1 MDNTQ
6 RKICEDAI
14 QIFGVPAQLDM
25 AVEEMSE
32 LTKEICKHKRGL
44 GDKGHIAEEIADVEI
59 MLEQLKL
66 IFDRRVSVEAQ
77 VDSKLDRLQGR
88 IKEAINASNR

>member
-1 MDNTQ
+1 MNNTQ

-32 LTKEICKHKRGL
+32 LTKEICKHMGTNAYPNECTIVDR
-44 GDKGHIAEEIADVEI
+44 HVAENWFCNEADP
-59 MLEQLKL
+59 KT
-66 IFDRRVSVEAQ
+66 
-77 VDSKLDRLQGR
+77 K
-88 IKEAINASNR
+88 